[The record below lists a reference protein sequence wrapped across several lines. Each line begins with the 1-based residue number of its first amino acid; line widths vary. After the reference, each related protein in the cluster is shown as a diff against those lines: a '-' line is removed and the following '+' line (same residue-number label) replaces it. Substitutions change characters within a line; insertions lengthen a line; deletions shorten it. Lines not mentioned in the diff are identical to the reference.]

1 MMTDMEPDK
10 FVSNVFGQV
19 IKEPGNKW
27 AFWHFV
33 PTSIPRD
40 LDLDRETVRRMSR
53 ADNSLGRLAG
63 AGRLVKNPD
72 VLVGPYLTREALA
85 SSRIEGTQA
94 SLSDVLQAQAVDDS
108 PADEDVAEV
117 LNYLRAIA
125 RGIKLLDS
133 LPMCL
138 RLVREVH
145 SVLMTGVRGQ
155 EKLPGQFRKTPV
167 WIGGARDSL
176 ESAPFVPPL
185 PGAELD
191 SALKDWEAF
200 LNEDSTLPL
209 LVRVALMHYQFE
221 TMHPFLDGNGRV
233 GRLLIVLFLM
243 HEKALSL
250 PLLYVS
256 AYMEESRREY
266 YERLQAIRERGQIQ
280 EWLQYFFDAIHAQA
294 TDSVNRVESLV
305 DLREKYLHDLKGG
318 RSRAREVVD
327 LYFENPFVTVKRV
340 ERALNVT
347 NQGARNLI
355 ESLEQRGWLKN
366 IGPLGRGGR
375 VYWLAD
381 AVFAI
386 IS

>member
-1 MMTDMEPDK
+1 MEPDK
-10 FVSNVFGQV
+10 FVSNVFGRV

-33 PTSIPRD
+33 PTPIPRD
-40 LDLDRETVRRMSR
+40 LDLGRETVRLMSR

-108 PADEDVAEV
+108 SADEDIAEV
-117 LNYLRAIA
+117 LNYQRAMA

-145 SVLMTGVRGQ
+145 CVLMTGVRGR

-167 WIGGARDSL
+167 WIGGTRDSL
-176 ESAPFVPPL
+176 ENAPFVPPL

-200 LNEDSTLPL
+200 LNEVSTLPL

-221 TMHPFLDGNGRV
+221 TIHPFLDGNGRV

-256 AYMEESRREY
+256 AYMEESRLEY

-280 EWLQYFFDAIHAQA
+280 EWLQYFFEAMHVQA
-294 TDSVNRVESLV
+294 TDSVNRIESLV
-305 DLREKYLHDLKGG
+305 DLREKYLHDLKGV

-327 LYFENPFVTVKRV
+327 LFFENPFVTVKRV

-355 ESLEQRGWLKN
+355 ESLEQRRWLKN

-375 VYWLAD
+375 VYWSAD
-381 AVFAI
+381 AVYEI